1 MTDAKLRILVSNAVA
16 LDREIEEKEA
26 ELKAIKATLI
36 AEAESRPEEH
46 TETDGG
52 GKSWTAEGSDGCVC
66 RVSFPA
72 DSLKDKIAGEGKTIE
87 KVKEQAGKFF
97 NKLFQPVV
105 SYTLVP
111 NFRDEVKLLFGGS
124 ANKLIKLCQKESS
137 PRVSFET
144 KDKAE

>member
-1 MTDAKLRILVSNAVA
+1 MTDQKLKHLVTHAVE
-16 LDREIEEKEA
+16 LDREIEEKQA
-26 ELKAIKATLI
+26 ELKAVKQTLI

-46 TETDGG
+46 SDTDGG
-52 GKSWTAEGSDGCVC
+52 GKSWTAEGTDGNVC

-87 KVKEQAGKFF
+87 KVKDFAGKFF
-97 NKLFQPVV
+97 NKLFQPSV

-111 NFRDEVKLLFGGS
+111 NFRDEAKLLLGGS
-124 ANKLIKLCQKESS
+124 ATKLIKLCQKESS